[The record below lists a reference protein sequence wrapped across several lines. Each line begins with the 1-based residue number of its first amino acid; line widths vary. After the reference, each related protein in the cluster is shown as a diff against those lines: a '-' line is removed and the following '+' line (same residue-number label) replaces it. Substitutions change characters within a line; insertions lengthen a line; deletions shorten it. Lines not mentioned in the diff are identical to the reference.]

1 MGEARKIKKY
11 QTLIVDLL
19 KSHISS
25 YNLTNP
31 ELQDQLICD
40 YQSNNFQLV
49 TTGWANNKYHYI
61 VNFHFTIKPTGKIW
75 LLANNTDIRIAEE
88 LVEKGV
94 PCVDIVLGFQ
104 QPQFR
109 QYTNF
114 ATA

>member
-1 MGEARKIKKY
+1 
-11 QTLIVDLL
+11 L
-19 KSHISS
+19 K
-25 YNLTNP
+25 
-31 ELQDQLICD
+31 DQLICD

-49 TTGWANNKYHYI
+49 TTGCTNNKYHYI
-61 VNFHFTIKPTGKIW
+61 VNFRFTIKPTGRIW

-94 PCVDIVLGFQ
+94 PRMDIVLGFQ